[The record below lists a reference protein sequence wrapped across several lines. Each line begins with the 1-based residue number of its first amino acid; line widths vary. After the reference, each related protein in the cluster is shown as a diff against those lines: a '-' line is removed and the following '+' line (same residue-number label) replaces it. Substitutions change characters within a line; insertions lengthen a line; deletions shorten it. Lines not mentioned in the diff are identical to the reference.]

1 MTNPG
6 APSEDWANALKD
18 FVDEIGGDGP
28 GLWKWAGIT
37 PTPKEVVDEL
47 RLLFKHSEQRA
58 TASGARSVLKFDP
71 QDSDES
77 IRLAWGDMTPDQA
90 VKGLKALVGHLNG
103 LAAPPVPQTSAP
115 GAEFLRPTMDEVMGL
130 AKTFGVEVNDCHA
143 LMWLVVTSIAAWGD
157 GPETPSTAPVA
168 WCRSDDFLNALLK
181 QQSFSGW
188 REQHPNCD
196 MALYA
201 QPQASAAQPTGPSL
215 KEVGTLIAWLTEK
228 ATQAADTGASRDAG
242 MLTWAAQVVGERVD
256 EDAPDADRAEGPSL
270 ADVAELCTEFGF
282 HVPDDEGRVCSKEV
296 LRDMITA
303 ALTRWRAPVVEP
315 VAAQDTEVDW
325 ESMTARMDF
334 GMAKPSK
341 PEPVNLATLHD
352 PNFKPNFL
360 RYEFSV
366 HDENDQEVASGDAD
380 TFAEVAAQGCHYFA
394 QSMDDQLRVE
404 FRCVQTMDCSKAI
417 S

>member
-1 MTNPG
+1 MTNPA
-6 APSEDWANALKD
+6 APSEDWANALTD

-130 AKTFGVEVNDCHA
+130 AKMFGVEVNDCHA

-157 GPETPSTAPVA
+157 GPEPTSTAPVA
-168 WCRSDDFLNALLK
+168 WCRSDEFAQLAH
-181 QQSFSGW
+181 G
-188 REQHPNCD
+188 REYFFAVSERHPNYD
-196 MALYA
+196 MPLYA
-201 QPQASAAQPTGPSL
+201 HPQASTAQPGP
-215 KEVGTLIAWLTEK
+215 KPGDI
-228 ATQAADTGASRDAG
+228 
-242 MLTWAAQVVGERVD
+242 
-256 EDAPDADRAEGPSL
+256 
-270 ADVAELCTEFGF
+270 AELCAEFEY
-282 HVPDDEGRVCSKEV
+282 HIDSDDYHSIGI

-303 ALTRWRAPVVEP
+303 AITRWLSP
-315 VAAQDTEVDW
+315 
-325 ESMTARMDF
+325 
-334 GMAKPSK
+334 
-341 PEPVNLATLHD
+341 ATLPAQGEVGELVELLQQEAGCYD
-352 PNFKPNFL
+352 PCTDVRAALFTRIAELLKGFTMGGWIVPTVEQTTPPASEVQGVAVD

-366 HDENDQEVASGDAD
+366 YDGDDQQVVAGGARDFEVV
-380 TFAEVAAQGCHYFA
+380 FAEGRHHLRQYNSDGRHRLELRRVLVLDLSGAAHDHA
-394 QSMDDQLRVE
+394 
-404 FRCVQTMDCSKAI
+404 
-417 S
+417 